1 MSIEIEYLE
10 ATNRF
15 MVWIL
20 YSRLSIHH
28 FKIEAHE
35 LPAVALTMMEIQIA
49 QEASES

>member
-10 ATNRF
+10 MTNR
-15 MVWIL
+15 
-20 YSRLSIHH
+20 